1 MAIVST
7 ELEGKVT
14 LVLNNGTD
22 GDGNILTK
30 NKTYSKVK
38 PSATDEDLFA
48 VVSGIA
54 SLQEKPVISVRKTEE
69 FDLVDMV

>member
-1 MAIVST
+1 MAIIST

-22 GDGNILTK
+22 GDGNAITK

-38 PSATDEDLFA
+38 PSATNDDLYA
-48 VVSGIA
+48 VAAGLA
-54 SLQEKPVISVRKTEE
+54 SLQDKPVISFRKTEE
-69 FDLVDMV
+69 FDLVDMI